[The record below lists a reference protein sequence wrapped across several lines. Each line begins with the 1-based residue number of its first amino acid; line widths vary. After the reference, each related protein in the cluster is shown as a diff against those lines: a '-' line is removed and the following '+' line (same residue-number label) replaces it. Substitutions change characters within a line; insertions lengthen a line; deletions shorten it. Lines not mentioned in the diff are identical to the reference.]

1 MNTPALHQTETE
13 NDNARD
19 RDSLVAGRPSWDV
32 RLGLGGVLVAIVAA
46 VTFASAAPASASPAQ
61 GTPAESAAI
70 ALVRGLHVFVSDPAS
85 APLPAPEAVFVADC
99 R

>member
-1 MNTPALHQTETE
+1 MNTTTALQTVNAAALDRAPTPA
-13 NDNARD
+13 
-19 RDSLVAGRPSWDV
+19 AGRPSWDV

-46 VTFASAAPASASPAQ
+46 VTLVSASPASASPAQ
-61 GTPAESAAI
+61 GAQAEGAAM

-85 APLPAPEAVFVADC
+85 ASLPAPAAVVVADG